1 MGSKLPSSKMVE
13 YQCDFVLLSLRRS
26 EGQNYCC
33 TTCRTRKEKWET
45 CVYMHIGINIY
56 ILNTFPKDGGS
67 RILREPLVGM
77 MPEGDWSGILA
88 TLIKG
93 CRIANCKIN
102 LVKTD

>member
-1 MGSKLPSSKMVE
+1 MGLCPSKPE
-13 YQCDFVLLSLRRS
+13 EERRANLLLYYMQDQ
-26 EGQNYCC
+26 EGK
-33 TTCRTRKEKWET
+33 RET
-45 CVYMHIGINIY
+45 YVYMHIGINIY

-67 RILREPLVGM
+67 RILRGPLVGM
-77 MPEGDWSGILA
+77 TPEGDWSGILA